1 MHHARR
7 SVHRTRCNG
16 CTYVG
21 TVDSVQS
28 THRRQERHN
37 LLRFAFGEMFSDEV
51 VDGVDV
57 GPVEEGRTGSSV
69 LILFAMFVL
78 RRALITA
85 AGGMRTPHTTT

>member
-1 MHHARR
+1 
-7 SVHRTRCNG
+7 
-16 CTYVG
+16 
-21 TVDSVQS
+21 
-28 THRRQERHN
+28 
-37 LLRFAFGEMFSDEV
+37 MFSDEV

-85 AGGMRTPHTTT
+85 AGGVRTPHTTT